1 MTYRLLIDYEALDV
15 LASLEKSQF
24 NGWFIS
30 RLRQIQE
37 FPSQWADYQER
48 DPIGRALHVSI
59 IGDYA
64 ITYWEDFADRHV
76 KVLEIAKADR

>member
-15 LASLEKSQF
+15 LASLKKPGQRLVHQ
-24 NGWFIS
+24 

-48 DPIGRALHVSI
+48 DPSGRSLQVSI
-59 IGDYA
+59 VGDYA

-76 KVLEIAKADR
+76 KVLEIARAGR

>member
-15 LASLEKSQF
+15 LASLKKPVQRLVHQ
-24 NGWFIS
+24 

-37 FPSQWADYQER
+37 FPSHWADYQER
-48 DPIGRALHVSI
+48 DPSGRALHVSI
-59 IGDYA
+59 VGDYA

-76 KVLEIAKADR
+76 KVLEIARADR

>member
-15 LASLEKSQF
+15 LASLRKPVQQELHK
-24 NGWFIS
+24 

-37 FPSQWADYQER
+37 FPSQHADYAER
-48 DPIGRALHVSI
+48 DPTGRSLHVSI
-59 IGDYA
+59 VGDYA

-76 KVLEIAKADR
+76 KVLEIARADR